1 MTPVTLIILGLV
13 VGAFAFLVGAMVYV
27 LLRGRPM
34 DAAVLAA
41 FAAEQGATVQPLAEG
56 RPAVRLARPYGE
68 ALVGAWR
75 ERGPGEGRRAPHV
88 HIRLTLTPP
97 PPPPDFWVQHRVGA
111 DLAVPGLR
119 AVASGDAAFDAA
131 YHCLVSEQA
140 ADAAGIAGR
149 LAQIVPALKSGKHL
163 HAVYAQGVLS
173 LRFRRN
179 PPDAAG
185 YAALLAK
192 AESFAA
198 ALRDIQV

>member
-13 VGAFAFLVGAMVYV
+13 VGSFAFLVGTMVYV

-34 DAAVLAA
+34 DAAALAA
-41 FAAEQGATVQPLAEG
+41 FAAEQGATVQLLAEG

-97 PPPPDFWVQHRVGA
+97 PSAPAFWVQHRVGA
-111 DLAVPGLR
+111 ELTVSGLR
-119 AVASGDAAFDAA
+119 PVASGDADFDTA
-131 YHCLVSEQA
+131 YHCLVSATDNDPARTA
-140 ADAAGIAGR
+140 AW
-149 LAQIVPALKSGKHL
+149 LAQTVPTLKSGKHL
-163 HAVYAQGVLS
+163 HVVYRDGVLS

-179 PPDAAG
+179 PPDATG

-192 AESFAA
+192 AEAFAA
-198 ALRDIQV
+198 ALHAVRA